1 MIRCLPHARAVGSA
15 RAIADFDKAIAL
27 RSHFASAYVNRG
39 AAYENKGDK
48 EQAIADFRKAL
59 KNNPADQKAK
69 EGLKRLGVTP

>member
-1 MIRCLPHARAVGSA
+1 MIRCLPHAMAVGSA

-48 EQAIADFRKAL
+48 EPAIADFRKAL
-59 KNNPADQKAK
+59 EIDPSFQEAK

>member
-15 RAIADFDKAIAL
+15 RAIADFDRAIAL

-59 KNNPADQKAK
+59 KINPSYQKAK